1 MPSFEWV
8 RFWNGKTSRREWM
21 FIGVIGASSC
31 SPEIAELAEAVGREI
46 GKRGAVL
53 ICGGLG
59 GVMEF
64 ASKGAKEAGGLTIG
78 ILPGTSKKEANCYI
92 DIPIVTDLGHARN
105 ILIAHSSDSL
115 IAISGEH
122 GTLSEIAIG
131 LKLKKTVI
139 GLNTWDIEGVIR
151 AKTAAEAIEKAM
163 KISEGRDV

>member
-1 MPSFEWV
+1 ME
-8 RFWNGKTSRREWM
+8 
-21 FIGVIGASSC
+21 IGVIGGSRC
-31 SPEIAELAEAVGREI
+31 STEIAELAEEVGREI

-64 ASKGAKEAGGLTIG
+64 ASKGAKEVGGLTVG
-78 ILPGTSKKEANCYI
+78 ILPGTSKEEANGYI
-92 DIPIVTDLGHARN
+92 DISIVTGMGHSRN
-105 ILIAHSSDSL
+105 VVIAHSSDSM

-139 GLNTWDIEGVIR
+139 GLRTWEIEGVIQ
-151 AKTAAEAIEKAM
+151 AKTAAEAVEKAI
-163 KISEGRDV
+163 KTLEGGDV

>member
-1 MPSFEWV
+1 ML
-8 RFWNGKTSRREWM
+8 
-21 FIGVIGASSC
+21 IGVIGASSC
-31 SPEIAELAEAVGREI
+31 GAEIAELAGAVGREI
-46 GKRGAVL
+46 GRRGAVL
-53 ICGGLG
+53 VCGGLG

-78 ILPGTSKKEANCYI
+78 ILPGTSREEANCYI
-92 DIPIVTDLGHARN
+92 DIPIVTGLGHARN
-105 ILIAHSSDSL
+105 IVIAHSSDGI

-151 AKTAAEAIEKAM
+151 VKTAADAVEKAM
-163 KISEGRDV
+163 KISEGRNT

>member
-1 MPSFEWV
+1 ML
-8 RFWNGKTSRREWM
+8 
-21 FIGVIGASSC
+21 IGVIGASSC
-31 SPEIAELAEAVGREI
+31 SAEIAKLAEAVGREI

-78 ILPGTSKKEANCYI
+78 ILPGRSKEDANSYI
-92 DIPIVTDLGHARN
+92 DIPIVTGLGHARN
-105 ILIAHSSDSL
+105 IVIAHSADSL
-115 IAISGEH
+115 IAISGEY

-151 AKTAAEAIEKAM
+151 ANTAAEAIEKAV
-163 KISEGRDV
+163 KISEGRDA

>member
-1 MPSFEWV
+1 ML
-8 RFWNGKTSRREWM
+8 
-21 FIGVIGASSC
+21 IGVIGASSC
-31 SPEIAELAEAVGREI
+31 SAEIAKLAEAVGREI

-64 ASKGAKEAGGLTIG
+64 AAKGAKEVGGLTIG
-78 ILPGTSKKEANCYI
+78 ILPGRSKEDANSYI
-92 DIPIVTDLGHARN
+92 DIPIVTGLGHARN
-105 ILIAHSSDSL
+105 IVIAHSADSL

-151 AKTAAEAIEKAM
+151 ANTAAEAIEKAV
-163 KISEGRDV
+163 KISEGRDA

>member
-1 MPSFEWV
+1 ML
-8 RFWNGKTSRREWM
+8 
-21 FIGVIGASSC
+21 IGVIGASSC
-31 SPEIAELAEAVGREI
+31 SAEIAELAEAVGREI

-78 ILPGTSKKEANCYI
+78 ILPGTSKEEANSYI

-105 ILIAHSSDSL
+105 IVIAHSSDSL
-115 IAISGEH
+115 IAIAGEH

-139 GLNTWDIEGVIR
+139 GLNTWDIAGVIP
-151 AKTAAEAIEKAM
+151 AKTAAEAIEKAF
-163 KISEGRDV
+163 KISEGRDG

>member
-1 MPSFEWV
+1 MQ
-8 RFWNGKTSRREWM
+8 
-21 FIGVIGASSC
+21 IGVIGASRC
-31 SPEIAELAEAVGREI
+31 STEIAELAEEVGREI

-64 ASKGAKEAGGLTIG
+64 ASKGAKEAGGITIG
-78 ILPGTSKKEANCYI
+78 ILPGTSREEANGYI
-92 DIPIVTDLGHARN
+92 DIPIVTGMGHGRN
-105 ILIAHSSDSL
+105 VVIAHSSDSM

-139 GLNTWDIEGVIR
+139 GLRTWEIEGVIQ
-151 AKTAAEAIEKAM
+151 AKTAAEAVEKAI
-163 KISEGRDV
+163 KTLEGGMFED

>member
-1 MPSFEWV
+1 M
-8 RFWNGKTSRREWM
+8 K
-21 FIGVIGASSC
+21 IGVIGASRC
-31 SPEIAELAEAVGREI
+31 STEIAELAEEVGREI

-64 ASKGAKEAGGLTIG
+64 ASKGAKEAGGLTVG
-78 ILPGTSKKEANCYI
+78 ILPGTSKEEANSHI
-92 DIPIVTDLGHARN
+92 DIPIVTGLGHARN
-105 ILIAHSSDSL
+105 VVIAHSSDGI

-139 GLNTWDIEGVIR
+139 GLNTWDIEGVIQV
-151 AKTAAEAIEKAM
+151 KTAAEAVEKAIN
-163 KISEGRDV
+163 ISEGRDL

>member
-1 MPSFEWV
+1 MV
-8 RFWNGKTSRREWM
+8 
-21 FIGVIGASSC
+21 IGVIGASSC
-31 SPEIAELAEAVGREI
+31 SAEIAKLAEAVGREI
-46 GKRGAVL
+46 GKRGAGL
-53 ICGGLG
+53 MCGGLG

-78 ILPGTSKKEANCYI
+78 ILPGTSKEEANRYI
-92 DIPIVTDLGHARN
+92 DIPIVTGLGHARN

-115 IAISGEH
+115 IAVSGEH

-151 AKTAAEAIEKAM
+151 AKTAADAIEKAI
-163 KISEGRDV
+163 KISEGRGV

>member
-1 MPSFEWV
+1 MQ
-8 RFWNGKTSRREWM
+8 
-21 FIGVIGASSC
+21 IGVIGASHC
-31 SPEIAELAEAVGREI
+31 STEIAELAEGVGREI

-64 ASKGAKEAGGLTIG
+64 ASKGAKEAGGLTVG
-78 ILPGTSKKEANCYI
+78 ILPGTSKEEANGYI
-92 DIPIVTDLGHARN
+92 DIPIVTGMGHARN
-105 ILIAHSSDSL
+105 VVIAHSSDSI

-139 GLNTWDIEGVIR
+139 GLKTWEIKGVIQV
-151 AKTAAEAIEKAM
+151 KTAAEAVEKAI
-163 KISEGRDV
+163 KTLEGGDV

>member
-1 MPSFEWV
+1 MQ
-8 RFWNGKTSRREWM
+8 
-21 FIGVIGASSC
+21 IGVIGASRC
-31 SPEIAELAEAVGREI
+31 STEIAKLAEEVGREI

-64 ASKGAKEAGGLTIG
+64 ASKGAKEAGGLTVG
-78 ILPGTSKKEANCYI
+78 ILPGTSKEEANGYI
-92 DIPIVTDLGHARN
+92 DIPIVTGMGHGRN
-105 ILIAHSSDSL
+105 VVIAHSSDSM

-139 GLNTWDIEGVIR
+139 GLKTWEIEGVIQ
-151 AKTAAEAIEKAM
+151 AKTAAEAVERAIKTL
-163 KISEGRDV
+163 EGGMFEG

>member
-1 MPSFEWV
+1 V
-8 RFWNGKTSRREWM
+8 L
-21 FIGVIGASSC
+21 IGVIGASSC
-31 SPEIAELAEAVGREI
+31 SAEIAELAEAVGREI

-78 ILPGTSKKEANCYI
+78 ILPGTSTEDANSYI
-92 DIPIVTDLGHARN
+92 DIPIVTGLGHARN
-105 ILIAHSSDSL
+105 IVIAHSADSL
-115 IAISGEH
+115 IALSGEH

-139 GLNTWDIEGVIR
+139 GLNTWDIEGVIP
-151 AKTAAEAIEKAM
+151 AKTAAEAIDKAV
-163 KISEGRDV
+163 KISEGRDA

>member
-1 MPSFEWV
+1 MQ
-8 RFWNGKTSRREWM
+8 
-21 FIGVIGASSC
+21 IGVIGASRC
-31 SPEIAELAEAVGREI
+31 NAEIEQLASAVGREI
-46 GKRGAVL
+46 GSRGAVL

-64 ASKGAKEAGGLTIG
+64 AAKGAKEAGGFTIG
-78 ILPGTSKKEANCYI
+78 ILPGTSKEEANGYI
-92 DIPIVTDLGHARN
+92 DIPIVTGLGHARN
-105 ILIAHSSDSL
+105 VIIAHSSDSI

-151 AKTAAEAIEKAM
+151 AKTAGEAVEKAITVS
-163 KISEGRDV
+163 KGRDI

>member
-1 MPSFEWV
+1 MQ
-8 RFWNGKTSRREWM
+8 
-21 FIGVIGASSC
+21 IGVIGASRC
-31 SPEIAELAEAVGREI
+31 GTEIAELAEEVGREI

-64 ASKGAKEAGGLTIG
+64 ASKGAKEAGGLTVG
-78 ILPGTSKKEANCYI
+78 ILPGTSKEEANGYI
-92 DIPIVTDLGHARN
+92 DIPIVTGMGHGRN
-105 ILIAHSSDSL
+105 VVIAHSSDSM

-139 GLNTWDIEGVIR
+139 GLRTWEIEGVIQ
-151 AKTAAEAIEKAM
+151 AKTAAEAVEKAI
-163 KISEGRDV
+163 KTLEGGMFEG

>member
-1 MPSFEWV
+1 MV
-8 RFWNGKTSRREWM
+8 
-21 FIGVIGASSC
+21 IGVIGASSC
-31 SPEIAELAEAVGREI
+31 SAEIAKLAEAVGREI

-78 ILPGTSKKEANCYI
+78 ILPGTSKEEANRYI
-92 DIPIVTDLGHARN
+92 DIPIVTGLGHARN

-115 IAISGEH
+115 IAVSGEH

-151 AKTAAEAIEKAM
+151 AKTAADAIEKAI
-163 KISEGRDV
+163 KVSEGRGV